1 MLFSSAYVA
10 TYINAA
16 FEPVWET
23 VRPVP
28 IVTIDFGNGT
38 KVTRTL
44 HGNVATYLTNHKGIV
59 YDILPGIYE
68 PHEYLNQLEQF
79 SLLFR
84 HARQQFS
91 VKTPNADQETV
102 LREFDEHVAARL
114 KEYHT
119 QQAGRLKS
127 DQPADVLMHN
137 LWELNGGKGKALV
150 EMPIE
155 LIAAGDAAKLRAPK
169 AQAAKPAQQQTDP
182 AKLAG
187 WKELAED
194 TKINETIRR
203 RAIHE
208 KLASGGPVQPEAV
221 KKWLYKEVL
230 HADLDDPM
238 MGLGEALSKNYPFAA
253 EESKVV
259 PPRP

>member
-1 MLFSSAYVA
+1 MLFSSADLA
-10 TYINAA
+10 SSINAA

-44 HGNVATYLTNHKGIV
+44 HGNVATYLTDHEGTV

-68 PHEYLNQLEQF
+68 PQEYRKQLEQF

-84 HARQQFS
+84 HASQGFAPK
-91 VKTPNADQETV
+91 KTERTEV
-102 LREFDEHVAARL
+102 L
-114 KEYHT
+114 KEYT
-119 QQAGRLKS
+119 QHVSTMLKAYHERQANRLKL
-127 DQPADVLMHN
+127 DQPADVLT
-137 LWELNGGKGKALV
+137 LRFLNGGKSKAGIEVTV
-150 EMPIE
+150 E
-155 LIAAGDAAKLRAPK
+155 LLAAGDAAKLK
-169 AQAAKPAQQQTDP
+169 AASQAAASKATPPPTDTT
-182 AKLAG
+182 KLAG

-194 TKINETIRR
+194 TKLNESIRR

-208 KLASGGPVQPEAV
+208 KLAAMGRVKPNDI
-221 KKWLYKEVL
+221 KKWLYKDVL

-238 MGLGEALSKNYPFAA
+238 MGLGEALTKNYPFAA
-253 EESKVV
+253 EDRSTVV
-259 PPRP
+259 PPKP